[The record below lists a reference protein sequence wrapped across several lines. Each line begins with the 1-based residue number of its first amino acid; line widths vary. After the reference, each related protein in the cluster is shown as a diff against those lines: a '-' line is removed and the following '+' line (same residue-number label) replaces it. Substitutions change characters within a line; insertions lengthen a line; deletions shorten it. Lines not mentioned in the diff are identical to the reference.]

1 MNRHHRIPT
10 ILLACLLL
18 AVSISSCREFSH
30 KREIRDALAHAE
42 TLMATDPHAARA
54 VLDSLNPHSSSP
66 FPNSSFLIPHFSKGE
81 AADWAWLKVQTDYKC
96 YIPLTSDSLARIATA
111 YYGTPR
117 HKNYHAAMAWYTLGC
132 VYTETN
138 DDPKAVDAYLT
149 AQELFPDTV
158 NRYYVIALFNTGK
171 HFLNRHMYSEA
182 EACFLTAKSNPYCLR
197 DSLQAAYTDFNLGL
211 AHMYQNRYRH
221 AEEDFYA
228 VLRNTHTP
236 TLLRK
241 DIDYQL
247 ARLNFYESK
256 DCATS
261 LSHVN
266 RFISQA
272 ENPKGIAAAWVL
284 KGNIMAYSE
293 LYDSAYA
300 CYQKALECHTDI
312 YARNQA
318 NKLLAHISQLTQKN
332 DSAEHYS
339 MAYQSSLDSIYNNY
353 GREEIDS
360 IRNAHLL
367 EVRQR
372 ATASRALH
380 IAGIGVATLVGVG
393 VLLWLGRRR
402 QRRLHLAP
410 AVLPTDATPSDNMTL
425 QEKAALCRERF
436 QQSALFPQLLEELS
450 QREASSKMSQSR
462 REEIR
467 KAVADATAAIRSE
480 LMLECP
486 LLTKEDLEFC
496 EYMLLGFSIKAMAK
510 CSTYSEHALES
521 RKSRIKNKVSS
532 EWREILFS
540 SNEFSL

>member
-1 MNRHHRIPT
+1 MKRRT
-10 ILLACLLL
+10 FLKTALLL
-18 AVSISSCREFSH
+18 MAVMGLLSCSDTSCRDVLQRAE
-30 KREIRDALAHAE
+30 ALMETDPEAAHA
-42 TLMATDPHAARA
+42 L
-54 VLDSLNPHSSSP
+54 LDSLYLQSSS
-66 FPNSSFLIPHFSKGE
+66 PNSSFLTPNLSKQDV
-81 AADWAWLKVQTDYKC
+81 ADWAWLKVQTDYKC
-96 YIPLTSDSLARIATA
+96 YMPLTSDSLARIATA

-117 HKNYHAAMAWYTLGC
+117 HKDYHAAMAWYTLGC

-158 NRYYVIALFNTGK
+158 NRYYVITLFNTGK

-197 DSLQAAYTDFNLGL
+197 DSLQVSYTDFNLGL
-211 AHMYQNRYRH
+211 SHMYQNRYRH

-228 VLRNTHTP
+228 VLRNPHTP

-266 RFISQA
+266 RFIAQTDK
-272 ENPKGIAAAWVL
+272 PKGIAAAWVL

-293 LYDSAYA
+293 QYDSAYA

-339 MAYQSSLDSIYNNY
+339 MAYQASLDSIYNNY

-360 IRNAHLL
+360 IRNVHTL
-367 EVRQR
+367 VVHQR
-372 ATASRALH
+372 LSASRSLRLLFVGLAALL
-380 IAGIGVATLVGVG
+380 AVGA
-393 VLLWLGRRR
+393 LLWLGKRRR
-402 QRRLHLAP
+402 QRPHAP
-410 AVLPTDATPSDNMTL
+410 TVLPMDAVPFDDMTKK
-425 QEKAALCRERF
+425 EKAALCRERF
-436 QQSALFPQLLEELS
+436 MQSAQFSQLMEELDDDDTPVKLS
-450 QREASSKMSQSR
+450 QAR
-462 REEIR
+462 REGVR
-467 KAVADATAAIRSE
+467 KAALDATSAIRSE

-496 EYMLLGFSIKAMAK
+496 EYMLAGFSIKTMAK

-521 RKSRIKNKVSS
+521 RKSRIKNKVSP
-532 EWREILFS
+532 EWLETIF
-540 SNEFSL
+540 SNESSF